1 MGPDLSDEPVDQTLV
16 KTVSSESEKLEV
28 DNRKREY
35 FDSGSTST
43 GISTEEC
50 QQMLSFLE
58 QYHDVFSLTES
69 DRGETNLVE
78 MSIET
83 GDVTPRKQAA
93 RRLPFAVRQEVTRQ
107 LQNMQE
113 QKVIQPSTSPWAS
126 PIVLV
131 YKKDGSLRFCVDYRS
146 LNAVMKPD

>member
-35 FDSGSTST
+35 FNYGTTST
-43 GISTEEC
+43 GVSTKEY

-58 QYHDVFSLTES
+58 QYHHVFSLTES

-83 GDVTPRKQAA
+83 GDVTPRK
-93 RRLPFAVRQEVTRQ
+93 
-107 LQNMQE
+107 
-113 QKVIQPSTSPWAS
+113 
-126 PIVLV
+126 
-131 YKKDGSLRFCVDYRS
+131 
-146 LNAVMKPD
+146 